1 MAELTLHTKIRSQ
14 AQTIAAQRAEIERLE
29 SENAAYRE
37 VWRLLR
43 DQTVVVAQDGAVF
56 AKIAEWAN
64 APSNTASASLEFGAA
79 LGGED
84 G

>member
-1 MAELTLHTKIRSQ
+1 MAELYENTKIRSQ
-14 AQTIAAQRAEIERLE
+14 AQTIARQRAEIERLE
-29 SENAAYRE
+29 KENAAYRE
-37 VWRLLR
+37 VCRVLR
-43 DQTVVVAQDGAVF
+43 DQTVIVAQDGAVF

-64 APSNTASASLEFGAA
+64 APSNTASAGLDLGAA